1 MGVIDIE
8 PVNGDRRFGVG
19 RRPLNAVL
27 RGIGAKAILIGS
39 SEPIFPFDVVES
51 KLHPPPE
58 RPGSVP
64 RTALV
69 NRLRAAGAFP
79 LVLVTAPAGYGK
91 TTLLSQW
98 AARDARPFAWVSV
111 DERDD
116 DPFVLLKHIAAAIA
130 RIEPFGAHVT
140 DALDRPDRPVWDAIV
155 PRLTAELTSRTAPFV
170 IVLDGADALES
181 TDSTKA
187 VGILIENIPPGSM
200 IALTGRALPR
210 MPIAALRV
218 AGPLLEIGP
227 YELALSRREAELL
240 LRGSGVELDENEIA
254 GLLQRTEGWAAGLRL
269 AALASLQDAEAAGL
283 AGDDRY
289 IADYLRSEYLS
300 RLEPRVL
307 RFLRRTAVLERMCAP
322 LCNAVLRS
330 KGSAGDL
337 EEIER
342 ANLFLVP
349 LDHHRGWYRYHHLF
363 RDLLQRELEEQEPD
377 LVPVLHRRAAAWYE
391 AHLDPESALFH
402 AHAAGDIDDEAR
414 ILGSIAQQVN
424 DSGRAAVVEG
434 WLDLFDVDERLDRH
448 PAVAIQGSSIL
459 AARGR
464 AEEADRWLHAAE
476 RGVASRRRGV
486 AAVRPRIA
494 VMRAALCTDG
504 PVQMQADARA
514 AVSKLAADDPW
525 RPAALLVRGAAD
537 TLLGE
542 TEHADEALEEAV
554 ERAAT
559 NGSRETR
566 AIALGERSMLAA
578 AREDVRTA
586 DALAEEAQ
594 RVIEEAELAD
604 YPTSALALAA
614 SARSRLRH
622 GQWDHAR
629 RLLTTATR
637 LTTHLTYALPWLA
650 VQARVEL
657 ADAYVTLRD
666 RDAAR
671 HMLEEARGILAV
683 RPDIGLLGEAVAQ
696 LELEVAAMLEAR
708 AGGSSGLTPAELR
721 LLPHLS
727 THLSFR
733 EIGERL
739 HVSRNTVKTQA
750 ISVYRK
756 LGVSSRSDAVA
767 FAEDIGLVEAAEANE
782 DREPSETVG
791 SLVL

>member
-1 MGVIDIE
+1 MN
-8 PVNGDRRFGVG
+8 P
-19 RRPLNAVL
+19 AL
-27 RGIGAKAILIGS
+27 RELGAKAILVGTS
-39 SEPIFPFDVVES
+39 DSGVLFDVVES
-51 KLHPPPE
+51 KLRPPPGQPE
-58 RPGSVP
+58 SVP

-79 LVLVTAPAGYGK
+79 IVLVVAPAGYGK

-111 DERDD
+111 DERDN
-116 DPFVLLKHIAAAIA
+116 DPYVLFKHVAAALD
-130 RIEPFGAHVT
+130 RIEPLGAHVT
-140 DALDRPDRPVWDAIV
+140 EAFERPERPVWDAIV
-155 PRLTAELTSRTAPFV
+155 PRLSAELSSRAWPFV
-170 IVLDGADALES
+170 IVLDGADALVS
-181 TDSTKA
+181 NDSTEA
-187 VGILIENIPPGSM
+187 IGILIENIPPGSM
-200 IALTGRALPR
+200 IALTGRTLPR
-210 MPIAALRV
+210 VPIAALRV
-218 AGPLLEIGP
+218 AEPLLEIGP
-227 YELALSRREAELL
+227 YELALSRREAEIL
-240 LRGSGVELDENEIA
+240 LRASGVELDETELA
-254 GLLQRTEGWAAGLRL
+254 ELLRRTEGWAAGLRL
-269 AALASLQDAEAAGL
+269 AFASENLVGSL
-283 AGDDRY
+283 HGDNRH

-300 RLEPRVL
+300 RLDPRVL
-307 RFLRRTAVLERMCAP
+307 RFLQRTSVLERMCAP
-322 LCNAVLRS
+322 LCNAVLSSRS
-330 KGSAGDL
+330 SAAEL
-337 EEIER
+337 EEIDR
-342 ANLFLVP
+342 ANLFLVQ
-349 LDHHRGWYRYHHLF
+349 LDHHRRWYRYHHLL

-414 ILGSIAQQVN
+414 ILGSIAQQVH

-459 AARGR
+459 AARGH

-486 AAVRPRIA
+486 AVVRPRIA

-504 PVQMQADARA
+504 PAQMEADASA

-525 RPAALLVRGAAD
+525 RPAALLVRGAASM
-537 TLLGE
+537 LLGD
-542 TEHADEALEEAV
+542 TENADTALAEAV

-559 NGSRETR
+559 TGSTETR

-578 AREDVRTA
+578 AREDIRTA

-594 RVIEEAELAD
+594 CVVEEGALAD

-614 SARSRLRH
+614 SARSRLKH

-637 LTTHLTYALPWLA
+637 LTPHLTYALPWLA
-650 VQARVEL
+650 VQARIEL

-666 RDAAR
+666 REAGE

-683 RPDIGLLGEAVAQ
+683 RPDLGVLSEAVAQ
-696 LELEVAAMLEAR
+696 LELELTAMPEAR
-708 AGGSSGLTPAELR
+708 AGGSSGLTQAELR

-739 HVSRNTVKTQA
+739 HVSRNTIKTQA

-756 LGVSSRSDAVA
+756 FGVSSRSEAVDV
-767 FAEDIGLVEAAEANE
+767 AEDLGLVEAGK
-782 DREPSETVG
+782 PSDQLVVG
-791 SLVL
+791 EEVGVL

>member
-1 MGVIDIE
+1 M
-8 PVNGDRRFGVG
+8 
-19 RRPLNAVL
+19 
-27 RGIGAKAILIGS
+27 RGIGAKAILIGA
-39 SEPIFPFDVVES
+39 SEPSFPFDVVES
-51 KLHPPPE
+51 KLLPHPGPP
-58 RPGSVP
+58 RSVP

-116 DPFVLLKHIAAAIA
+116 DPFVLLKHVAAAID
-130 RIEPFGAHVT
+130 RIEPLGAHLT
-140 DALDRPDRPVWDAIV
+140 DAFDQPDRPVWDAIV
-155 PRLTAELTSRTAPFV
+155 PRLTAELSSRTAPFV

-181 TDSTKA
+181 TDSTEA
-187 VGILIENIPPGSM
+187 IGILIENIPPGSM

-254 GLLQRTEGWAAGLRL
+254 RLLQRTEGWAAGLRL
-269 AALASLQDAEAAGL
+269 AALASLEDADHL
-283 AGDDRY
+283 SVAGDDRY
-289 IADYLRSEYLS
+289 IADYLRFEYLS
-300 RLEPRVL
+300 RLEPQVL
-307 RFLRRTAVLERMCAP
+307 RFLRRTSVLERMCAP
-322 LCNAVLRS
+322 LCNAVLDSR
-330 KGSAGDL
+330 GSAGDL
-337 EEIER
+337 EEIEQ
-342 ANLFLVP
+342 ANLFLVQ
-349 LDHHRGWYRYHHLF
+349 LDHHRGWYRYHHFF

-414 ILGSIAQQVN
+414 ILGSIAQQVH

-464 AEEADRWLHAAE
+464 ADEADRWLHAAE

-504 PVQMQADARA
+504 PAQMQADAKA
-514 AVSKLAADDPW
+514 AVSKLAGDDPW

-537 TLLGE
+537 TLLGD
-542 TEHADEALEEAV
+542 TKNADAALAEAV
-554 ERAAT
+554 ERAART
-559 NGSRETR
+559 GSTETR

-594 RVIEEAELAD
+594 RVVEEGELAD

-622 GQWDHAR
+622 GQWEQGR
-629 RLLTTATR
+629 RLLTAATR

-650 VQARVEL
+650 VQARIEL
-657 ADAYVTLRD
+657 ADAHVTLRD
-666 RDAAR
+666 REAAQ
-671 HMLEEARGILAV
+671 HMLEEARGILAL
-683 RPDIGLLGEAVAQ
+683 RPGLGVLGDGVERLGA
-696 LELEVAAMLEAR
+696 EI
-708 AGGSSGLTPAELR
+708 AGMPEPRSGANSGLTRAELR
-721 LLPHLS
+721 LLPLLS

-750 ISVYRK
+750 ISIYRK

-767 FAEDIGLVEAAEANE
+767 VAEDIGLVEAAGPRESQLELGEAVE
-782 DREPSETVG
+782 
-791 SLVL
+791 SLVF